1 MKIAI
6 ILVISIFIGSLFYFY
21 FRDKLN
27 KQNKLL
33 LGILLIIA
41 IVLICIY
48 NYFIDNESKN
58 YNNIITTFER
68 GDDIQCGDI
77 TINNKSFT
85 FTNGTLSFMGK
96 EGTKY
101 YYESISIDN
110 CSIK

>member
-6 ILVISIFIGSLFYFY
+6 ILVISIFIGSLLYFY
-21 FRDKLN
+21 LRDKLN
-27 KQNKLL
+27 NRNKII
-33 LGILLIIA
+33 LGILLL
-41 IVLICIY
+41 IVVILICIY
-48 NYFIDNESKN
+48 NYFEDDESKE
-58 YNNIITTFER
+58 YNLIITTFER